1 MSFHFAR
8 SAAALAAA
16 VFFSIA
22 AAPASHAGEISCGN
36 FSCEIGE
43 SCDSCPMDCGPCCG
57 NGEPDAGEACDDGG
71 TFATDGCNENCL
83 IEEGYPCDGTP
94 FPVQGDSGCESGIC
108 DEGEDTPTCEA
119 ALTCDNSVCE
129 PPGEDCITCEQDCG
143 ACPTT
148 TVTTTSTSTTE
159 EPPTTSTTIDTPT
172 TSTTVEQPS
181 TTTTMVPDSTT
192 TTIPESSTTTEEP
205 TTTTSTTS
213 TTSSTMQPIVGAC
226 CFSNLCQEVE
236 ADYCTGELQGTYN
249 GDESSCEE
257 PGICS
262 TCGNG
267 CIEFSE
273 DCDDADTED
282 GDGCD
287 SDCQEEECW
296 ICSTAQLTGDTGPV
310 AVCPGGGPSFCE
322 DDVECTICG
331 DGVTEGDEQCDPGQ
345 AANPCCDECQFASTQ
360 TSCPDETFCDGIE
373 MCDGSGNCNS
383 TGTPP
388 SCSHLTDECNLG
400 TCDPKLD
407 ACVVDVEEF
416 DGAPCSGVGDCTTGA
431 GVCEEGECV
440 GGATTLS
447 PSCRWIIV
455 GGTPADDVRVRT
467 GPGSTVDADMCG
479 DTARIGGI
487 TSDDIV
493 AIAAT
498 GEGIRFYGPPEVA
511 GDIVTGGATVRAS
524 LYLYIP
530 GTTVKSVD
538 TGMTVAKVPSGV
550 VDTTGSHELVDV
562 CADDQAILAAA
573 RTTLDNM
580 ASDRSEG
587 LKVTVGSSF
596 PIDVTGE
603 GIVVIDMAQL
613 KVSHGANLT
622 LKGNADDV
630 VMLRVNEGR
639 MKFGYG
645 ASLTLDGLVPENVLI
660 YADGSRCRV
669 SPGVVGAGTIFC
681 PDANRFIIGSG
692 VDWSGTFL
700 GAAREVRVRKNAALT
715 HVPFT
720 GF

>member
-1 MSFHFAR
+1 MSFEFAR

-16 VFFSIA
+16 VLFSIA
-22 AAPASHAGEISCGN
+22 AAPATHAGVLACGN
-36 FSCEIGE
+36 
-43 SCDSCPMDCGPCCG
+43 
-57 NGEPDAGEACDDGG
+57 NTPDTGEACDDGG
-71 TFATDGCNENCL
+71 IFPGDGCNENCL
-83 IEEGYPCDGTP
+83 IEEGYPCDDTG
-94 FPVQGDSGCESGIC
+94 FPVQGDPGCESGIC
-108 DEGEDTPTCEA
+108 DETEDTPTCEA
-119 ALTCDNSVCE
+119 ALACGNSVCE

-159 EPPTTSTTIDTPT
+159 PP
-172 TSTTVEQPS
+172 STTVLDPTTTTTLPEPS
-181 TTTTMVPDSTT
+181 TTTLPEPSTT
-192 TTIPESSTTTEEP
+192 TLPEPSTTTLPEP
-205 TTTTSTTS
+205 STTTLPDPSTTTS
-213 TTSSTMQPIVGAC
+213 TTSSTSTTEQPILGAC

-249 GDESSCEE
+249 GDESSCDE

-287 SDCQEEECW
+287 SACQEEECW
-296 ICSTAQLTGDTGPV
+296 ICSSGQLTGDTGPV
-310 AVCPGGGPSFCE
+310 AICPGGGPSLCEE
-322 DDVECTICG
+322 DDSCTICG

-345 AANPCCDECQFASTQ
+345 SPNPCCDDCQFASAQ
-360 TSCPDETFCDGIE
+360 TTCPDETFCDGIE
-373 MCDGSGNCNS
+373 TCDGSGNCNS
-383 TGTPP
+383 AGTPP
-388 SCSHLTDECNLG
+388 SCSHLADECKLG
-400 TCDPKLD
+400 VCDPKLD
-407 ACVVDVEEF
+407 ACVVDIEEL
-416 DGAPCSGVGDCTTGA
+416 DGAPCSGIGECSTGA
-431 GVCEEGECV
+431 GVCTDGECV
-440 GGATTLS
+440 GGPTTLS
-447 PSCRWIIV
+447 PTCRWIIV
-455 GGTPADDVRVRT
+455 GGSPGDDVRVRT

-479 DTARIGGI
+479 NTARIGGI

-493 AIAAT
+493 ALAT
-498 GEGIRFYGPPEVA
+498 TLEGIRFYGSPEVD
-511 GDIVTGGATVRAS
+511 GDIVTGLATVGAS

-530 GTTVKSVD
+530 GTTSKSVD
-538 TGMTVAKVPSGV
+538 TGMTVPKAPSGV
-550 VDTTGSHELVDV
+550 IDTTGTHELVDV

-580 ASDRSEG
+580 ASDGSEG
-587 LKVTVGSSF
+587 LKVPVGSAF
-596 PIDVTGE
+596 TIDVTGD
-603 GIVVIDMAQL
+603 GVAVIDLDQL

-630 VMLRVNEGR
+630 LMLRVNEGR
-639 MKFGYG
+639 MKFGFG
-645 ASLTLDGLVPENVLI
+645 ASVTLDGLVPENVLI

-681 PDANRFIIGSG
+681 PEAGRFIVGAG
-692 VDWSGTFL
+692 VNWSGTFL
-700 GAAREVRVRKNAALT
+700 GALREVRVRKNAALT